1 MNIPV
6 IRYSRDKSDFTKTL
20 RARVDTYFKERNISR
35 KGNWRLH
42 LKTTVMIALYFVP
55 WALITWGLAGS
66 GWMFWVAEFAM
77 GLGLAGLSVVVN
89 ENPLNSGGFDHHPA
103 LSVFDTKQ
111 L

>member
-42 LKTTVMIALYFVP
+42 LKTTVMIAL
-55 WALITWGLAGS
+55 
-66 GWMFWVAEFAM
+66 
-77 GLGLAGLSVVVN
+77 
-89 ENPLNSGGFDHHPA
+89 
-103 LSVFDTKQ
+103 
-111 L
+111 